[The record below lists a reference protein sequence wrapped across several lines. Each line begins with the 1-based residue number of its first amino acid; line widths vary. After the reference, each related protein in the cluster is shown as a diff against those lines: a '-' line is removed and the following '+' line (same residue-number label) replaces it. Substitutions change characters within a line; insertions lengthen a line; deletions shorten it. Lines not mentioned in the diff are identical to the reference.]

1 MPEIS
6 IVMLNYNSFEDL
18 IECYNNLKLQKDV
31 KLKYIIVDNN
41 SKIECVNQLK
51 EWQESLSNSVIVK
64 ELDNFTKTDEIDI
77 FFYFNKNNS
86 GYSAGNNIGVK
97 ISEKL
102 GINSILISNPDMRYN
117 DNNYCLELYKTL
129 NGNTQIKISSSRI
142 IGLDNKDQSP
152 LREISFIEE
161 VFWIRDFIPFYKKNY
176 SYIDDF
182 NKNSISTVNKVM
194 GCSFMIKLDFL
205 KEIGYLVDVPTKET
219 ITTLHLDPEIS
230 HVAAPQLVVPA
241 DNARYAL
248 NAANARWGS
257 LFDVFYGTDMI
268 DEVEPYQKK
277 EHYNPE
283 RGKKVFELAF
293 AFLDQVAPLKGHSY
307 ADLHGFILQEG
318 KLYGTLSDH
327 ETVELKEPEKFVGY
341 TLNENKISSLL
352 LKNNGLHVEIQ
363 IDKCSLIGQ
372 SHPSGIKDVII
383 ESALSA
389 IQDCEDSVAVV
400 DAEDKLT
407 IYRNWNGLMRGDLS
421 ASFENKGKTIHR
433 VLNPDKT
440 FTSPKGE
447 PFSLKGRVLLLIRNV
462 GIHMYTDAVTFH
474 DKEIP
479 EGFLDAFV
487 TTLCAIHDLRKTE
500 GNRNSVNGSV
510 YIVKPKCHGPEE
522 VAFINTLFERVE
534 DVLALPRH
542 TIKMGIMDEERRT
555 TINLEATIQQA
566 KERVFFINTGFLD
579 RTGDEIHSCM
589 ELGAVV
595 PKEAMKKRYG

>member
-205 KEIGYLVDVPTKET
+205 KEIGYFDEDTFLYSEEAILSSQIKKASGIIKFNPNIKAFHAHDTSKKDNSSRRMLLMIKSRKYYLKKYSGYNIIQLT
-219 ITTLHLDPEIS
+219 LLNISYLFLSTLHKIK
-230 HVAAPQLVVPA
+230 A
-241 DNARYAL
+241 
-248 NAANARWGS
+248 
-257 LFDVFYGTDMI
+257 
-268 DEVEPYQKK
+268 
-277 EHYNPE
+277 
-283 RGKKVFELAF
+283 
-293 AFLDQVAPLKGHSY
+293 KG
-307 ADLHGFILQEG
+307 
-318 KLYGTLSDH
+318 
-327 ETVELKEPEKFVGY
+327 
-341 TLNENKISSLL
+341 
-352 LKNNGLHVEIQ
+352 
-363 IDKCSLIGQ
+363 
-372 SHPSGIKDVII
+372 
-383 ESALSA
+383 
-389 IQDCEDSVAVV
+389 
-400 DAEDKLT
+400 
-407 IYRNWNGLMRGDLS
+407 
-421 ASFENKGKTIHR
+421 
-433 VLNPDKT
+433 
-440 FTSPKGE
+440 
-447 PFSLKGRVLLLIRNV
+447 
-462 GIHMYTDAVTFH
+462 
-474 DKEIP
+474 
-479 EGFLDAFV
+479 
-487 TTLCAIHDLRKTE
+487 
-500 GNRNSVNGSV
+500 
-510 YIVKPKCHGPEE
+510 
-522 VAFINTLFERVE
+522 
-534 DVLALPRH
+534 
-542 TIKMGIMDEERRT
+542 
-555 TINLEATIQQA
+555 
-566 KERVFFINTGFLD
+566 
-579 RTGDEIHSCM
+579 
-589 ELGAVV
+589 
-595 PKEAMKKRYG
+595 